1 MKLVMIF
8 FVGWIC
14 YVIDQQGK
22 VHSVWISTR
31 VPVSVG
37 GFASLIEV
45 SVNEFCCLCFTHIHQ
60 KEQHQAIHG
69 PTTSMSQF
77 TFTTLPAI
85 ISFQTVASGT
95 CGIPRTM
102 YESLT
107 TCEVFQRPH
116 RSMSSTKWPLSK
128 CHLLTLRSPWRKV
141 EPPEKTIWIILSSVK
156 RSLKGSITIVR
167 SYVIWRKDMYTHL
180 KLVWHGKN
188 RARD

>member
-60 KEQHQAIHG
+60 AIHG

-85 ISFQTVASGT
+85 ISFQTVASGMWHT
-95 CGIPRTM
+95 KDNVWESNNLWSFPKATSLCVQYKVATQQMSLADIKEPVKKGRTSREDHLNNSKFCEGEFKRQ
-102 YESLT
+102 YNHCSVLCDLKKRYVHTFKTSLT
-107 TCEVFQRPH
+107 WEE
-116 RSMSSTKWPLSK
+116 LSK
-128 CHLLTLRSPWRKV
+128 GL
-141 EPPEKTIWIILSSVK
+141 
-156 RSLKGSITIVR
+156 
-167 SYVIWRKDMYTHL
+167 
-180 KLVWHGKN
+180 
-188 RARD
+188 